1 MSQRRHQQLVLP
13 AVLGGLELR
22 QERGNGGERHVAEG
36 YGLRVETEE
45 VDVVTA
51 ALQQQLLLV
60 LRACCVS
67 QSVICVD
74 FRLGCQQ
81 KRAVVLR
88 MSAVG

>member
-1 MSQRRHQQLVLP
+1 MAESATSRKATVK
-13 AVLGGLELR
+13 G
-22 QERGNGGERHVAEG
+22 RGSPNR
-36 YGLRVETEE
+36 
-45 VDVVTA
+45 TA

-67 QSVICVD
+67 QSVIYVD

>member
-1 MSQRRHQQLVLP
+1 M
-13 AVLGGLELR
+13 
-22 QERGNGGERHVAEG
+22 
-36 YGLRVETEE
+36 ETEE

-60 LRACCVS
+60 LHACCVS

>member
-1 MSQRRHQQLVLP
+1 MAESATSRKATVKGRGSQT
-13 AVLGGLELR
+13 
-22 QERGNGGERHVAEG
+22 
-36 YGLRVETEE
+36 GLRVETEE

-81 KRAVVLR
+81 KCAVVLR